1 MDGTN
6 KKGRPRRRGADD
18 LVDWCNKDVYTLHG
32 LVSDRR
38 RWSRFVK
45 YVVDTNGHWAHG
57 AKEEE
62 EVNRRPVT
70 RTAGNKLTLLMEM
83 AIQPICDVYW

>member
-45 YVVDTNGHWAHG
+45 YVVDTNGH
-57 AKEEE
+57 
-62 EVNRRPVT
+62 
-70 RTAGNKLTLLMEM
+70 
-83 AIQPICDVYW
+83 